1 MPKIVISGID
11 YRVAIS
17 EDTTGQTDLIVFS
30 AYEQDL
36 FLSNGLLKYSG
47 IIRLLSV
54 SPVLSPNVHLFHL
67 FYLFHY

>member
-17 EDTTGQTDLIVFS
+17 EDTTGQPMFS

-36 FLSNGLLKYSG
+36 FLSNG
-47 IIRLLSV
+47 
-54 SPVLSPNVHLFHL
+54 
-67 FYLFHY
+67 

>member
-1 MPKIVISGID
+1 MPKIVISRID

-36 FLSNGLLKYSG
+36 FLSNG
-47 IIRLLSV
+47 
-54 SPVLSPNVHLFHL
+54 
-67 FYLFHY
+67 